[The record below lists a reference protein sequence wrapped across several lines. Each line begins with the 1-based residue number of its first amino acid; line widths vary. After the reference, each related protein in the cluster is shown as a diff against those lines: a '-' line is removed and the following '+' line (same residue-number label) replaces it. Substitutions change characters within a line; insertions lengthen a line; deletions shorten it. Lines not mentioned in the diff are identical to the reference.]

1 MESFTPL
8 ADGRPPPMAR
18 GKLVVTG
25 CCGRLGRTVAS
36 HLATM
41 GEVHGI
47 DRSPRPEGL
56 SDAVV
61 HHQLELSDTA
71 GLATIMAGAS
81 FVVHLAACPDDAP
94 FERVLLPTN
103 VVGSMNVL
111 NACRDARVER
121 VVVASSG
128 KVHAGHAGSLPV
140 RLSDMPTPVCNYG
153 ATKLLVE
160 GAAQAFAVA
169 TGTPTIAI
177 RFAWCPRLPSDVA
190 AMKAATAF
198 GMGANEFVS
207 PADAARCVAAA
218 LMCSKQQLEGASHPP
233 NGSVPYAAF
242 FCQSNPVDAN
252 AARFDMV
259 PTAELLGFTPA
270 DVFDEATHA
279 QLCASDCGLAGLER
293 NQTRSAARP
302 AHHHHHHQTQPVR
315 WWWVA
320 GWWQPRLSHVTTLLG
335 LTPSAFASTISFASA
350 DVRRYGQPGCF
361 QTVLAVTREVAGLQ
375 ISPADFPRPDPDIT

>member
-1 MESFTPL
+1 
-8 ADGRPPPMAR
+8 
-18 GKLVVTG
+18 
-25 CCGRLGRTVAS
+25 
-36 HLATM
+36 
-41 GEVHGI
+41 
-47 DRSPRPEGL
+47 
-56 SDAVV
+56 
-61 HHQLELSDTA
+61 
-71 GLATIMAGAS
+71 
-81 FVVHLAACPDDAP
+81 
-94 FERVLLPTN
+94 
-103 VVGSMNVL
+103 MNVL

-207 PADAARCVAAA
+207 PEDAARCVAAA

-279 QLCASDCGLAGLER
+279 QLCASDYTD
-293 NQTRSAARP
+293 NPDVFKRSWP
-302 AHHHHHHQTQPVR
+302 
-315 WWWVA
+315 
-320 GWWQPRLSHVTTLLG
+320 
-335 LTPSAFASTISFASA
+335 
-350 DVRRYGQPGCF
+350 
-361 QTVLAVTREVAGLQ
+361 
-375 ISPADFPRPDPDIT
+375 